1 MSINQKSGRQTFRR
15 RFVSGPL
22 FVSPCRPECYLQSET
37 KIEPD
42 LTLESP
48 DFRFPKVWEQEQ
60 YYIDLASAKSEAPI
74 NSNL

>member
-1 MSINQKSGRQTFRR
+1 MGGR
-15 RFVSGPL
+15 RFVEGLYRAPFSFRLAGWN
-22 FVSPCRPECYLQSET
+22 VIYKRET

-42 LTLESP
+42 LELESP
-48 DFRFPKVWEQEQ
+48 DFRFPKVWVQEQ